1 MKIRRRSFFRFAA
14 GAAALPALP
23 RLARAETYPSRPIH
37 LIIGYAPGGSAD
49 MTARLFGQWL
59 SERLGQQFIVEG
71 RPGAGTNIATEAVV
85 RAPADGYTLLL
96 AAPAN
101 ATNPALFAKLNF
113 DFIRDTTPV
122 AGLIRFA
129 DVVEVNPSLP
139 IHTIPELIAYAKA
152 NPGKLNFAS
161 SGVGS
166 TLHVAGELFKM
177 MTGSDIVHV
186 PYRGGAPALIDLM
199 SGRVQLMF
207 DNVPTS
213 LQFIKAGKLRPL
225 AVTSAERAA
234 VLPELP
240 VVADFVPG
248 YEASAWYG
256 LAAPKGTPS
265 EIVERLNREVNA
277 ILARPD
283 VTSQLADLGASLL
296 PGSASDFGKLIA
308 DETVKWGKVIRF
320 AGIKPE

>member
-1 MKIRRRSFFRFAA
+1 MDIRRRGFFRLAA

-23 RLARAETYPSRPIH
+23 RFAGAQTYPSRPVH

-59 SERLGQQFIVEG
+59 SERLGQQVVVES
-71 RPGAGTNIATEAVV
+71 RPGAGTNLATEAVV
-85 RAPADGYTLLL
+85 RAPADGHTLLL

-122 AGLIRFA
+122 AGLIRFP

-177 MTGSDIVHV
+177 MTGTDIVHV
-186 PYRGGAPALIDLM
+186 PYRGGGPALIDLM

-213 LQFIKAGKLRPL
+213 LQFIRAGKLRPL

-256 LAAPKGTPS
+256 LAAPKGTPGA
-265 EIVERLNREVNA
+265 IVERLNREVNA

-283 VTSQLADLGASLL
+283 VKAQLADLGASLL
-296 PGSASDFGKLIA
+296 PGSADDFERLIA
-308 DETVKWGKVIRF
+308 DETAKWSKVIRF